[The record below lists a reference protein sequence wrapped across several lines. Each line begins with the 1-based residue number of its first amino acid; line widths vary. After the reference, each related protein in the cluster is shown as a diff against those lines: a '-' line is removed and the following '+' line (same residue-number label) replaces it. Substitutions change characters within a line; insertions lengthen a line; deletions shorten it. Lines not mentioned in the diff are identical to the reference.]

1 MAAALFV
8 TAVLSTAL
16 GAVAGIYN
24 STEIDLR
31 VALLYALCLTAPLA
45 WRRRLPCTVAV
56 AVSVAFFAGIA
67 VCCAWG
73 WDAFRVYLLLGWECT
88 LRPS

>member
-1 MAAALFV
+1 MSDPTRATSRWVPTRGDVWLAAALFV

-45 WRRRLPCTVAV
+45 
-56 AVSVAFFAGIA
+56 
-67 VCCAWG
+67 
-73 WDAFRVYLLLGWECT
+73 
-88 LRPS
+88 

>member
-45 WRRRLPCTVAV
+45 WRRRLP
-56 AVSVAFFAGIA
+56 
-67 VCCAWG
+67 
-73 WDAFRVYLLLGWECT
+73 
-88 LRPS
+88 